1 MSSIGFFFYMLI
13 VDNLV
18 FSYGLGVDFVL
29 YRENRGFS
37 SLRLAWQGTLYLLF
51 GGTLFWISCVW
62 ILQPLGLGFL
72 REFFG
77 LVLSMTLFVL
87 QGFIDKQP
95 LGKYLGC
102 RTQYGNLFG
111 SPTAFGFFMLIAVQA
126 WSFLQVL
133 LGALAAG
140 IGIALVS
147 GLVYH
152 LRLRMKLEKIPKIL
166 QGEAL
171 VFFALGL
178 LSLTFSFF
186 ERLSFFFLIS

>member
-1 MSSIGFFFYMLI
+1 MSGVGFFFYMLL

-37 SLRLAWQGTLYLLF
+37 SLRFAWQGTLYLLL
-51 GGTLFWISCVW
+51 GGILFWTGCTW

-72 REFFG
+72 REFYG
-77 LVLSMTLFVL
+77 LVLTMTLFVF
-87 QGFIDKQP
+87 QGWVDKQP
-95 LGKYLGC
+95 LEKYLGC

-126 WSFLQVL
+126 WSLLQVL
-133 LGALAAG
+133 VGALAAG
-140 IGIALVS
+140 LGIALVS
-147 GLVYH
+147 GLMYH
-152 LRLRMKLEKIPKIL
+152 LRLRMKLEKIPEML

-178 LSLTFSFF
+178 ISLTFSFF